1 MAVPGGLP
9 RSGEADLW
17 VFRPGSEPARA
28 AVAHLSE
35 EELERCARLTRHEH
49 RERFAAVRG
58 MLRTVL
64 ARYLDMTPGEIPIVY
79 GPQGKPHL
87 PLELDS
93 PLSFNLS
100 HTGGLAAIAVTRTAQ
115 LGVDVEL
122 RVPRPRLPVL
132 TEALLAPR
140 ERHWYERLAP
150 SRRTRGFFDLWSAK
164 EACSKLIGRGLTMPL
179 SSISL
184 ESPAAEL
191 SRVSVDH
198 PCAPTA
204 PCWVRRLPV
213 GSHYS
218 GALAIELA
226 PVLGQPAAITAAAPH
241 RI

>member
-1 MAVPGGLP
+1 MAAPGGLP

-17 VFRPGSEPARA
+17 VFRPSSDGARTA
-28 AVAHLSE
+28 AVHLSE
-35 EELERCARLTRHEH
+35 EELERGARLTRHEH
-49 RERFAAVRG
+49 RDRFAAVRG
-58 MLRTVL
+58 TLRTVL
-64 ARYLDMTPGEIPIVY
+64 ARYLDMAPGEIPIVY

-93 PLSFNLS
+93 PVSFNLS
-100 HTGGLAAIAVTRTAQ
+100 HSGALAAIAVTRTMR
-115 LGVDVEL
+115 LGVDIEL

-132 TEALLAPR
+132 AEALLAPE
-140 ERHWYERLAP
+140 ERHWYDRLAP

-179 SSISL
+179 SSITL

-191 SRVSVDH
+191 SRVNVDH
-198 PCAPTA
+198 VAAPAA
-204 PCWVRRLPV
+204 PCYVRRLPV
-213 GSHYS
+213 GSPYS

-226 PVLGQPAAITAAAPH
+226 PVSDPLPAMSAAAPH

>member
-1 MAVPGGLP
+1 MAAPGGLP
-9 RSGEADLW
+9 RAGEADLW
-17 VFRPGSEPARA
+17 VFRPSSDPARA
-28 AVAHLSE
+28 AAAHLSE
-35 EELERCARLTRHEH
+35 EELERCTRLARH

-58 MLRTVL
+58 TLRTVL
-64 ARYLDMTPGEIPIVY
+64 GRYLDMAPREIPIVY

-93 PLSFNLS
+93 PVRFNLS
-100 HTGGLAAIAVTRTAQ
+100 HSGALAVIAVTRTAR
-115 LGVDVEL
+115 LGVDIEL

-140 ERHWYERLAP
+140 ERHWYQRLAP
-150 SRRTRGFFDLWSAK
+150 SRQTGGFFDLWSAK

-184 ESPAAEL
+184 ASPGAEL
-191 SRVSVDH
+191 SRVSVH
-198 PCAPTA
+198 HASAPTA
-204 PCWVRRLPV
+204 PCYVRRLPV

-226 PVLGQPAAITAAAPH
+226 PAGEPSAAVPAAAPH